1 MFVFKAAVVGAGTMG
16 GQIAQTIASA
26 GFPVVLKDINQDLV
40 QAGLDEARKVTEGQ
54 VGKLV
59 SKERI
64 TAEQG
69 VAQIEEILGRIEGTT
84 SYEHFGDVDFV
95 IEAVPERMAIKQAVF
110 AELDA
115 VTPGHAILASNTSSL
130 SIAEIGEA
138 TLRPDKVVGFHYF
151 YPASVMPLVEIV
163 EGEETT
169 PETVTAA
176 LTFAQ
181 AIRKQP
187 IACLEVPGFVVNRI
201 LMAGMSEVWRE
212 QEEKKLS
219 IKAMDEGIGAA
230 GVVPMGPYFLVNL
243 LGLDTVLH
251 VAEHVTDSY
260 GTERFYVAKGMKKLV
275 SEGKLG
281 AKTGGDGFYSPAGES
296 NLKDDGE
303 PDVAELVEMLTLK
316 TFVESCLVLQEGVAT
331 HRDIDFGMMAGAG
344 LDPRRGLMP
353 PFMKADIEGLDSV
366 LERLEN
372 ATERYGERF
381 APPAILRR
389 LVAQGR
395 LGQKS
400 GQGFYAYPQ
409 PDAASSPE
417 GEQPA
422 EVVKLETGRAAGGAR
437 QEGGEQAGEG
447 VRCPEGVAIA
457 WLANGQM
464 NSISPRVIED
474 LGKIWRQIKEGG
486 GQAGAAPVHALV
498 IASSNPFLFSAG
510 ADIKAFTSMDAASGE
525 QMIHAAHALL
535 REFGSEGIATIAAV
549 NGLAF
554 GGGCE
559 LAMACD
565 VRIAARSA
573 TFGQPEIKLGI
584 IPGFGGTQRLPRL
597 VGENKALEMNLIGD
611 PIMAEEAFELGLVN
625 RMVEDHELLD
635 TALSWARRLAAQAP
649 IALEQIKRVSG
660 AGDLD
665 EGIEAEKRGFATA
678 FGSEDAKEGISAFLG
693 KRAPSFTGR

>member
-16 GQIAQTIASA
+16 GQIAQTIAAA
-26 GFPVVLKDINQDLV
+26 GFPVVLKDIDQALV
-40 QAGLDEARKVTEGQ
+40 QAGLDEARSVTEGQ
-54 VGKLV
+54 VSKLV
-59 SKERI
+59 KKERI
-64 TAEQG
+64 TVEQG
-69 VAQIEEILGRIEGTT
+69 AAQIAEVLGRIEGTT
-84 SYEHFGDVDFV
+84 SYEGFGDVDFA
-95 IEAVPERMAIKQAVF
+95 IEAVPERMEIKQAVF

-130 SIAEIGEA
+130 SIGEIGEA
-138 TLRPDKVVGFHYF
+138 TMRPDKVVGFHYF
-151 YPASVMPLVEIV
+151 YPASAMPLVEIV
-163 EGEETT
+163 EGEETS

-201 LMAGMSEVWRE
+201 LMAGMSELWRE

-219 IKAMDEGIGAA
+219 IKAIDEGVGAA

-251 VAEHVTDSY
+251 VAEHVTDAY
-260 GTERFYVAKGMKKLV
+260 GEERFYVPKRMQKLV

-281 AKTGGDGFYSPAGES
+281 AKTGGDGFYSPTGEP

-303 PDVAELVEMLTLK
+303 PDVAELVELLTLK
-316 TFVESCLVLQEGVAT
+316 TFVEACLVLQEGVAT

-353 PFMKADIEGLDSV
+353 PFMKADVEGLDSI

-372 ATERYGERF
+372 AAERHGGRF
-381 APPAILRR
+381 TPPTILRR

-400 GQGFYAYPQ
+400 GQGFYAYPRPDAEQ
-409 PDAASSPE
+409 PAASSSTFDDD
-417 GEQPA
+417 A
-422 EVVKLETGRAAGGAR
+422 KVEVVKLEHRGD
-437 QEGGEQAGEG
+437 
-447 VRCPEGVAIA
+447 GVAIA

-464 NSISPRVIED
+464 NSISPQAIED
-474 LGKIWRQIKEGG
+474 LGKVWRQLKDD
-486 GQAGAAPVHALV
+486 AARPPVHALV

-510 ADIKAFTSMDAASGE
+510 ADIKAFTSMDEGAGE
-525 QMIHAAHALL
+525 QLIHAAHALL
-535 REFGSEGIATIAAV
+535 REFGSDGIATIAAV

-597 VGENKALEMNLIGD
+597 VGENKALEMNLVGD

-635 TALSWARRLAAQAP
+635 TALAWGRRLAAQAP
-649 IALEQIKRVSG
+649 VALEQIKRVSG

-678 FGSEDAKEGISAFLG
+678 FSSGDAKEGISAFLG
-693 KRAPSFTGR
+693 KRAPRFQGR